1 MNTHLK
7 GGFQAICLV
16 SVVLIS
22 SCVLVQADPSMVDT
36 PSFSPDG
43 GTFNEA
49 KNVVI
54 TCATPGAGIHYTIDE
69 SEPTVDS
76 PSVDSGA
83 TIPLSVTATLKAR
96 AFADGMDPSEIN
108 SADFTFLIGAL
119 NIPPAEF
126 DALVDFYQST
136 DGTNWTDH
144 ANWLTEDTP
153 WFGVTID
160 AGHVTGIGLTENAL
174 AGAIPASIGNLTGLV
189 NLSLGLNQL
198 TGPIPATIGNLTSLQ
213 WLALWIN
220 QLDGPIPDEIGDM
233 TSLRSL
239 GVGANDLSGPIP
251 TTIGNLTLLE
261 DFTADNNNL
270 SGAIPASIGNLT
282 NLTWLGLGANQLS
295 GSIPPE
301 IGNLPHLRWLWLDR
315 NSLSGS
321 LPAALGNLSSLEE
334 FTVFDNQ
341 LGGGIPA
348 AMGNLVALR
357 ILDLSQNQLTGGIPT
372 AIGNLTNL
380 QQFWAYSNQLTGE
393 IPRELGQLGNL
404 EALGLSNNG
413 LEGSIPA
420 DIGLITGLL
429 SLYLDTNLLS
439 GELPTE
445 LGGLT
450 LLENLNLAGNQF
462 HGVIPADLANLTNI
476 TSLNLGSNQLKA
488 SDPDLLNYLDAHA
501 PWGADSQTIEPTNLT
516 VSGGDSFSVIL
527 TWQPIIYAWDD
538 GYYEVG
544 ISETPGGPYSFDPA
558 NRTGDKWAS
567 SLEIGGLSQGA
578 TYYFVVRTVTLPL
591 GINPST
597 LTSDPSNEVSASPN
611 ALGIPENEYDALVA
625 LYDSTDGDNWA
636 DNTNWL
642 SDTAPWFGVNTED
655 GHVVELWLDINQLS
669 GQIPAELGNLAN
681 LRVLQLSD
689 NQLSGNIPV
698 ELGGLVNLIYMW
710 MGVNQFTG
718 TIPAELGQLVNLQ
731 SLSLSVNQLTGGI
744 PPEICALANLNDLWL
759 DRNQL
764 TGSIPPGMGGLAK
777 LHTLQLSDNQLT
789 GSIPVELGDLASLTN
804 LWISNNQ
811 LSGTIPAE
819 LGDLA
824 ALESLSLMLN
834 QLTGTIPPELG
845 NLVNLTGLW
854 LNRNQLSGDV
864 PDMAGLTKMIT
875 LDLSTNSLTGPIPT
889 WLENLAVLENLVLYR
904 NQFTGTIPGELGN
917 LTTLKQL
924 SLSYNNLTGA
934 IPSEL
939 SALTELN
946 YLVLSGN
953 ELTGPIPAWLADL
966 TKLTSLALRINK
978 LSGTIPSA
986 LGGMT
991 QLTALALSSNRFSG
1005 GIPASFV
1012 NLTNIS
1018 TVNGVK
1024 QLMLEYNCLTANDPG
1039 LISYLDTMDPGWA
1052 LTQTVAPANVH
1063 LAGAG
1068 TGDLSLAWDPISY
1081 TSDGGYYE
1089 VGIGDTAGGPYAFS
1103 AANRTPNKSAGG
1115 IMITGYV
1122 PGTVKYLVVRTFT
1135 PTHGGWNNPLS
1146 NKSDLTSGAS
1156 TETDPFELWISGWNW
1171 AGFTSPDLSATGD
1184 PDGDAM
1190 TNLQEFAFGLDPRS
1204 GASVNPIASGLSG
1217 NQFSYT
1223 KRIGTGLSYTIHY
1236 STDLL
1241 TWNPDQSAAQ
1251 TTTGTHGDVA
1261 TVAVTLSSA
1270 AAPSG
1275 GKLFVRV
1282 QAQTD

>member
-1 MNTHLK
+1 
-7 GGFQAICLV
+7 
-16 SVVLIS
+16 
-22 SCVLVQADPSMVDT
+22 MVDT

-54 TCATPGAGIHYTIDE
+54 TCATPGAGIHYTLDD
-69 SEPTVDS
+69 SQPTHES
-76 PSVDSGA
+76 PSVISGDM
-83 TIPLSVTATLKAR
+83 IPMSATATLKAK
-96 AFADGMDPSEIN
+96 AFADGMVPSEIK

-126 DALVDFYQST
+126 DALVDLYHST
-136 DGTNWTDH
+136 NGSNWTDH
-144 ANWLTEDTP
+144 TNWLTENTP
-153 WFGVTID
+153 WFGVAID
-160 AGHVTGIGLTENAL
+160 NGHVTDIYLTENAL

-189 NLSLGLNQL
+189 NLFLGMNQL

-220 QLDGPIPDEIGDM
+220 QLDGPIPDEIGNM

-251 TTIGNLTLLE
+251 STIGNLTLLE

-270 SGAIPASIGNLT
+270 SGEIPASIGNLT
-282 NLTWLGLGANQLS
+282 HLTWIGFGTNQLS
-295 GSIPPE
+295 GSIPP
-301 IGNLPHLRWLWLDR
+301 
-315 NSLSGS
+315 
-321 LPAALGNLSSLEE
+321 
-334 FTVFDNQ
+334 
-341 LGGGIPA
+341 
-348 AMGNLVALR
+348 
-357 ILDLSQNQLTGGIPT
+357 
-372 AIGNLTNL
+372 
-380 QQFWAYSNQLTGE
+380 
-393 IPRELGQLGNL
+393 ELGQLGNL
-404 EALGLSNNG
+404 EALGLSNNL

-420 DIGLITGLL
+420 DIGLLTGLL
-429 SLYLDTNLLS
+429 SLYLDSNLLS
-439 GELPTE
+439 GEIPAE
-445 LGGLT
+445 LGDLT
-450 LLENLNLAGNQF
+450 LLENLNLAGNQL
-462 HGVIPADLANLTNI
+462 HGEIPAELANLTNI

-488 SDPDLLNYLDAHA
+488 SDLDLLIYLAAHA
-501 PWGADSQTIEPTNLT
+501 PWGEDSQTIEPTNLT
-516 VSGGDSFSVIL
+516 VSGGDSSSVIL
-527 TWQPIIYAWDD
+527 TWQPIVYAWDD

-544 ISETPGGPYSFDPA
+544 ISDTPGGPYSFA
-558 NRTGDKWAS
+558 QVNRTADKWAS
-567 SLEIGGLSQGA
+567 SLQIGDLTQGE

-591 GINPST
+591 WINPST
-597 LTSDPSNEVSASPN
+597 LTSDLSNEVSASPN
-611 ALGIPENEYDALVA
+611 ALGVPQIEYEALVA
-625 LYDSTDGDNWA
+625 LYNSTDGDNWT

-642 SDTAPWFGVNTED
+642 TGTAPWFGVNTEN
-655 GHVVELWLDINQLS
+655 GHVVELWLDNNQLS
-669 GQIPAELGNLAN
+669 GPIPAELGDLAN

-689 NQLSGNIPV
+689 NQLTGDIPV
-698 ELGGLVNLIYMW
+698 ELGGLANLVSMW
-710 MGVNQFTG
+710 MGVNQLTG
-718 TIPAELGQLVNLQ
+718 SIPAELGQLMNLQ
-731 SLSLSVNQLTGGI
+731 SLSLSVNLLTGGI
-744 PPEICALANLNDLWL
+744 PPEIGALAHLKDLWL

-764 TGSIPPGMGGLAK
+764 TGSIPPALGGLAQ
-777 LHTLQLSDNQLT
+777 LHILQLSDNKFS
-789 GSIPVELGDLASLTN
+789 GSIPVELGNLTHLIN
-804 LWISNNQ
+804 LWLSNNQ
-811 LSGTIPAE
+811 LSGPIPAE

-854 LNRNQLSGDV
+854 LNRNQLSGAV
-864 PDMAGLTKMIT
+864 PNMAGLTKMIT
-875 LDLSTNSLTGPIPT
+875 FDLSTNGLTGPIPT
-889 WLENLAVLENLVLYR
+889 WLENMVMLENLVMYR
-904 NQFTGTIPGELGN
+904 NQFTGPIPAELGN

-924 SLSYNNLTGA
+924 SLSYNNLTGT

-939 SALTELN
+939 NALTELN

-953 ELTGPIPAWLADL
+953 ELTGPIPAWLAGL

-986 LGGMT
+986 FGGMT

-1005 GIPASFV
+1005 GIPTSFV

-1018 TVNGVK
+1018 TLNGVK
-1024 QLMLEYNCLTANDPG
+1024 QLMLEYNCLTADDPG

-1063 LAGAG
+1063 LAGVG
-1068 TGDLSLAWDPISY
+1068 TGALSLAWNPISY

-1089 VGIGDTAGGPYAFS
+1089 VGISDTAGGPYSFLP
-1103 AANRTPNKSAGG
+1103 ANRTANKSAGT
-1115 IMITGYV
+1115 IMITGYD

-1135 PTHGGWNNPLS
+1135 PTHGAWNNPLS
-1146 NKSDLTSGAS
+1146 NKSDLTSGVS

-1171 AGFTSPDLSATGD
+1171 TVFTSPDLSATGD

-1204 GASVNPIASGLSG
+1204 GASVNPIASGLIG

-1223 KRIGTGLSYTIHY
+1223 KRIGTGLSYTVHY
-1236 STDLL
+1236 TTDLL
-1241 TWNPDQSAAQ
+1241 TWSLDQSAVQ
-1251 TTTGTHGDVA
+1251 TITGTHGDVD

-1270 AAPSG
+1270 AVPSG

-1282 QAQTD
+1282 QAD